1 VIRVKIC
8 GLNNVKQALEATKY
22 GADYIG
28 LVFAPS
34 SRQITQENAVQISRA
49 LSSQKSR
56 PAIVGVFVNL
66 PAKQVNLISELC
78 RLDYVQLSG
87 DETFTYC
94 RDIKLPVIKTIRV
107 SASAVAHEIIRVIQ
121 EGNRILSDRKIT
133 YLLDTQNRRA
143 YGGTGQVFNWQV
155 AKEVSS
161 LFPVIIAGG
170 LTLNNVGLLI
180 EEVKPWGVDVSSG
193 VETEGKKDLIKIRN
207 FIKIIKSDCEDE

>member
-8 GLNNVKQALEATKY
+8 GLQSVTQALAAAKF

-34 SRQITQENAVQISRA
+34 SRQITQKNAVQISRA

-66 PAKQVNLISELC
+66 PAKQVNLISEQC
-78 RLDYVQLSG
+78 GLDYVQLSG
-87 DETFTYC
+87 DETFAYC
-94 RDIKLPVIKTIRV
+94 RDINLPVIKTIHV
-107 SASAVAHEIIRVIQ
+107 SASALSHEIIQVIQ
-121 EGNRILSDRKIT
+121 EGNRTLSDRKIT

-143 YGGTGQVFNWQV
+143 YGGTGQMFNWQV

-193 VETEGKKDLIKIRN
+193 VETEGEKDIKKIKK
-207 FIKIIKSDCEDE
+207 FIKTIKSY